1 MCIPRAHIGPRF
13 RVMTPLVHSKYGK
26 SASGAMPDDF
36 KGSIM
41 NLDLGGKLLF
51 WAFGFLLP
59 VLLLS
64 LTIPLIFLTD
74 LWPIMLVP
82 DLLSLIVS
90 LSLSGTFLRGHSISF
105 NKDGLEYKRGWH
117 SGSIPYTSIRCVY
130 RLKAK
135 GKDTV
140 MIVFTERTGPMVVN
154 RCFLVEQVFPPQDRA
169 SIFRR
174 LSAAG
179 KNRFRVEND
188 ASLSQI
194 RAEKSS
200 LGWSSV

>member
-1 MCIPRAHIGPRF
+1 
-13 RVMTPLVHSKYGK
+13 
-26 SASGAMPDDF
+26 MPDDF

-41 NLDLGGKLLF
+41 NLDLSGKLLF

-59 VLLLS
+59 VLFLS

-74 LWPIMLVP
+74 LWPIMLIP
-82 DLLSLIVS
+82 DLLSLFVS
-90 LSLSGTFLRGHSISF
+90 IYLSGNFLRGYSISF
-105 NKDGLEYKRGWH
+105 KKDGLEYKKGW
-117 SGSIPYTSIRCVY
+117 SNRSIPFSSIRCVY
-130 RLKAK
+130 RVTAK

-140 MIVFTERTGPMVVN
+140 MMVFTERTGPIVVN
-154 RCFLVEQVFPPQDRA
+154 RSFHVEQEFLKQDRA

-188 ASLSQI
+188 ASLAHI
-194 RAEKSS
+194 KAERSS
-200 LGWSSV
+200 LGHSSV